1 MHGQF
6 CCIEKDF
13 LLKKTVSFLG
23 CNTTM
28 HKTFLLIFF
37 LTIIFCAK
45 AQNNSATTT
54 TIDSSLVINN
64 NDKVETITGFAK
76 DVLGDTTINFNDFAL
91 QRDTV
96 SALKLKKEYSWTT
109 NIDSFLLA
117 KKKEDSSQSKF
128 VITQNNSN
136 SFLSSLFNSRILKA
150 TMWFI
155 ATALVLFIIYKLF
168 LSEGVFGK
176 RSAKAGINL
185 QIDEEDTS
193 LVNDYEKLLRKVY
206 DDGNWRFAMRFLFL
220 KTLQKLNEKQI
231 IKYAVD
237 KTNSVY
243 VNELPVARRNDFAS
257 LALYYEYVWYGNVE
271 IEKTVFDAIENKFN
285 NFLNKI

>member
-1 MHGQF
+1 
-6 CCIEKDF
+6 
-13 LLKKTVSFLG
+13 
-23 CNTTM
+23 M

-37 LTIIFCAK
+37 LIIIFCAK

-54 TIDSSLVINN
+54 TIDSSLTINN
-64 NDKVETITGFAK
+64 NTTEENESSFAK

-136 SFLSSLFNSRILKA
+136 SFLSSLFNSRILKV

-155 ATALVLFIIYKLF
+155 AAALVLFIIYKLF

-193 LVNDYEKLLRKVY
+193 LVNDYERLLRKAY

-220 KTLQKLNEKQI
+220 KTLQKLNEKEI

-237 KTNSVY
+237 KTNSAY
-243 VNELPVARRNDFAS
+243 VNELPVAMRNDFAS

>member
-1 MHGQF
+1 M
-6 CCIEKDF
+6 
-13 LLKKTVSFLG
+13 
-23 CNTTM
+23 M

-54 TIDSSLVINN
+54 IDSSLVINN
-64 NDKVETITGFAK
+64 NDKAETITGFAK

-117 KKKEDSSQSKF
+117 KKNEDSSQSKF
-128 VITQNNSN
+128 VINQNNSN

-155 ATALVLFIIYKLF
+155 AAALVLFIIYKLF

-193 LVNDYEKLLRKVY
+193 LVNDYERLLRKAY

-220 KTLQKLNEKQI
+220 KTLQKLNEKEI

-243 VNELPVARRNDFAS
+243 VNELPVARKNDFAS